1 MDKVSGLREKH
12 ASKADGW
19 YGIEAFSSV
28 LQKVQNR
35 MYHKRK
41 AIQDWG
47 SRKEKA
53 WKVSFVSAFVDEIFL
68 TKTIEYGKIG

>member
-1 MDKVSGLREKH
+1 MDKVSGVRGKH
-12 ASKADGW
+12 ASQADGW

-68 TKTIEYGKIG
+68 TKTIEYGKIW